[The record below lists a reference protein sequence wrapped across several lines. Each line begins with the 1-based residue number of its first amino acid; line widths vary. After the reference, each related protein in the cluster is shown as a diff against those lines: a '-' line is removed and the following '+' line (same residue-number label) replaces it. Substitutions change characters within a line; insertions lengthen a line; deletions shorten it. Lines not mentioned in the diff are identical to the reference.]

1 MRFKSL
7 WVVSLLLAA
16 LLFAANWGSRAQVP
30 ARRTWEYKVVVAQ
43 YGAQPASISEQDLNR
58 LGVEGWELVGTRVV
72 ESSRAGARDMEYRT
86 DYYFKRVR

>member
-7 WVVSLLLAA
+7 WVVSLLLVAV
-16 LLFAANWGSRAQVP
+16 LFAANWGSRAQVQ

-58 LGVEGWELVGTRVV
+58 LGAEGWELVETRVI
-72 ESSRAGARDMEYRT
+72 ESPRAGAREYRT
-86 DYYFKRVR
+86 DYFFKCVR

>member
-7 WVVSLLLAA
+7 WVVSLLLVAV
-16 LLFAANWGSRAQVP
+16 LFAANWGSRAQVQG
-30 ARRTWEYKVVVAQ
+30 RRTWEYKVVVAQ

-58 LGVEGWELVGTRVV
+58 LGAEGWELVETRVV
-72 ESSRAGARDMEYRT
+72 ESTMRAGAREYRT